1 MDNPGF
7 LIENIKPGIE
17 GGIGFN
23 MAEMSWKLE
32 TPGFEFGTED
42 VDNLI
47 TPD

>member
-7 LIENIKPGIE
+7 LIEEIEPGVE
-17 GGIGFN
+17 SGIRN
-23 MAEMSWKLE
+23 KMAEMSWKLE

>member
-1 MDNPGF
+1 MDDPVF
-7 LIENIKPGIE
+7 LIEDVKPGIE

-23 MAEMSWKLE
+23 MAEMRRKLE
-32 TPGFEFGTED
+32 AAGLEFGTED